1 MTFHKT
7 CQKCIQNANLD
18 DLVAAIATAAI
29 NGALPLHRMNLGNPN
44 RRGDVLRIPI
54 LLIRPN
60 DFKRK
65 RPNNNRNA
73 KWNGKSRVD
82 LKLIS

>member
-1 MTFHKT
+1 MIFLNL
-7 CQKCIQNANLD
+7 CAQNPNID
-18 DLVAAIATAAI
+18 DLVAAIATAAL

-54 LLIRPN
+54 LLIRPS

-65 RPNNNRNA
+65 RNNNNNNRSN
-73 KWNGKSRVD
+73 WSGKSRVD
-82 LKLIS
+82 LKL